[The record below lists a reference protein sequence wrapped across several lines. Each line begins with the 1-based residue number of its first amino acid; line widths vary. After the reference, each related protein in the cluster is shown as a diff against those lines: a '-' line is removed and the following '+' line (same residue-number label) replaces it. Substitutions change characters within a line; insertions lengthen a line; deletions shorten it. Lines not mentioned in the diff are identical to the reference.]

1 MPFHRPIS
9 EEEQPGESNSRSN
22 SRRSGALSSLVK
34 AEQLMQIAFVLPCAM
49 VLGWG
54 AGWCVDHFFHTEW
67 AVAVGLVL
75 GIIAGMVSAIR
86 MAVGAMDGPP
96 STRDRD

>member
-9 EEEQPGESNSRSN
+9 EDEQPDEAN
-22 SRRSGALSSLVK
+22 SRRSGALGSLVK

-54 AGWCVDHFFHTEW
+54 IGWCVDHFFHTQW

-75 GIIAGMVSAIR
+75 GIVAGMVSAIR
-86 MAVGAMDGPP
+86 MAVAAMNPP
-96 STRDRD
+96 SSRDQSRGRK

>member
-9 EEEQPGESNSRSN
+9 EDKKPPDSNSQ
-22 SRRSGALSSLVK
+22 RSGALNSLVK

-54 AGWCVDHFFHTEW
+54 AGWCFDHFLHTHW
-67 AVAVGLVL
+67 GVAAGLVL
-75 GIIAGMVSAIR
+75 GIVAGMVSAIR
-86 MAVGAMDGPP
+86 MAVAAMNPP
-96 STRDRD
+96 SSRGPK

>member
-9 EEEQPGESNSRSN
+9 DDDQPSGSN
-22 SRRSGALSSLVK
+22 SRRSGALGSLVK

-54 AGWCVDHFFHTEW
+54 IGWCVDHYLHTHW
-67 AVAVGLVL
+67 GVAVGLVL
-75 GIIAGMVSAIR
+75 GIVAGMVSAIR
-86 MAVGAMDGPP
+86 MAVAAMNPP
-96 STRDRD
+96 ANRGQK

>member
-54 AGWCVDHFFHTEW
+54 AGWCFDHYLHTHW
-67 AVAVGLVL
+67 GVAAGLVL
-75 GIIAGMVSAIR
+75 GIVAGMVSAIR
-86 MAVGAMDGPP
+86 MAVAAMNPPKDRGPK
-96 STRDRD
+96 